1 MYGLHA
7 MDRFLKKVE
16 QQMDTISAD
25 KSSIPYFFDQTS
37 WLLYFSLL
45 VLVRLIL
52 EGGVYVIRKPVDS
65 NDG

>member
-1 MYGLHA
+1 MHDLHT

-25 KSSIPYFFDQTS
+25 NSSIPYFFDQTS

-52 EGGVYVIRKPVDS
+52 EGGVYVIGKPVDS
-65 NDG
+65 NNG